1 MHQRVRQGY
10 LYSLEKDPERLVKID
25 ASQALEDVVKDSL
38 AVLNQHLN
46 SKS

>member
-10 LYSLEKDPERLVKID
+10 LYSWEKDPERLVKID
-25 ASQALEDVVKDSL
+25 ASQALEAVVKDSL